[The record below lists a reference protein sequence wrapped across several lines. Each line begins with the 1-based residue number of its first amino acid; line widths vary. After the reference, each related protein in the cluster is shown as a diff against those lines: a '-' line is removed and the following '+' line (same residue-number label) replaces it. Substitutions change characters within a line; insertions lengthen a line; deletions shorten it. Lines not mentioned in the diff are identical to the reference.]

1 MESEEF
7 ALGEIPNG
15 GEHLVMSQMKI
26 SRDSAQKSAVP
37 LEKVRSFKSALL
49 GARETSKE
57 EIERR
62 ITKFTESDDE
72 DMDSKETLK
81 QSL

>member
-1 MESEEF
+1 
-7 ALGEIPNG
+7 
-15 GEHLVMSQMKI
+15 MSQMKI
-26 SRDSAQKSAVP
+26 SRNSAQKSAVP
-37 LEKVRSFKSALL
+37 LEKARSFKSALL

-62 ITKFTESDDE
+62 ITKFTDSDDE

>member
-15 GEHLVMSQMKI
+15 GEHLDLVMSQMKI

-81 QSL
+81 